1 MSKITNVS
9 EISFLL
15 AHNDQELCFP
25 GAAKGSIDL
34 WWVPVP
40 DVNVSSLYSHYH
52 RVLSA
57 AEHQRFLSQRLPKG
71 QLQFLI
77 TRIVLRYLFSLYHPE
92 TQPAQ
97 WIFEKSE
104 TGRPQVDLSQSSL
117 QFNLTHTG
125 NLLLI
130 AVTGS
135 GAPGVDAEVLGRKA
149 DVARIAQRYFSSAE
163 AVQILDSAPELRNEL
178 FLRFWT
184 LKEAAVKA
192 TGLGLARSI
201 TRFSFTSP
209 MTKNFKHTDD
219 WYMQGHEVM
228 KFSFWST
235 TVDQHAVGVCL
246 ATPESTSTEELRVNT
261 RKLVWNTSEYKSTVS
276 RLGIHWFHSH

>member
-1 MSKITNVS
+1 MSKISKVS

-25 GAAKGSIDL
+25 EATKGSIDL

-77 TRIVLRYLFSLYHPE
+77 TRIVLRYLFSVYHPE
-92 TQPAQ
+92 IQPAQ
-97 WIFEKSE
+97 WIFTKSE

-125 NLLLI
+125 KLLLI

-135 GAPGVDAEVLGRKA
+135 GVPGVDAEVLNRNVS
-149 DVARIAQRYFSSAE
+149 VAEIAQRYFSSAE
-163 AVQILDSAPELRNEL
+163 ALQILDASPELQNEL

-184 LKEAAVKA
+184 LKEAVVKS
-192 TGLGLARSI
+192 TGLGLSRALR
-201 TRFSFTSP
+201 RFRFASP
-209 MTKNFKHTDD
+209 MEKKFFFTDD
-219 WYMQGHEVM
+219 CCRQGYEDM

-235 TVDQHAVGVCL
+235 TVDQHVVGVCL
-246 ATPESTSTEELRVNT
+246 ATPESTSTEELRINS
-261 RKLVWNTSEYKSTVS
+261 RKLVWSTSECKSTVS
-276 RLGIHWFHSH
+276 TLHIHWCKSN

>member
-1 MSKITNVS
+1 MS

-25 GAAKGSIDL
+25 EATKGSIDL

-40 DVNVSSLYSHYH
+40 DLNVSSLYSHYH

-77 TRIVLRYLFSLYHPE
+77 TRIALRYLFSVYHPE

-97 WIFEKSE
+97 WIFGKSE

-125 NLLLI
+125 KLLLI

-135 GAPGVDAEVLGRKA
+135 GVPGVDAEVLDRKIS
-149 DVARIAQRYFSSAE
+149 VAEIAQRYFSSAE
-163 AVQILDSAPELRNEL
+163 ALQILNAAPELRNEL

-184 LKEAAVKA
+184 LKEAVVKS
-192 TGLGLARSI
+192 TGLGLSRALR
-201 TRFSFTSP
+201 RFCFAFP
-209 MTKNFKHTDD
+209 MEKKFFFTDD
-219 WYMQGHEVM
+219 CCRQVHEDM

-235 TVDQHAVGVCL
+235 TVDQHVVGVCL
-246 ATPESTSTEELRVNT
+246 ATPKSTSTEELKINS
-261 RKLVWNTSEYKSTVS
+261 RKLAWPTSEYKSTVS
-276 RLGIHWFHSH
+276 TLDIHWCQSN